1 MRKQNIVLFSSG
13 ISEQSGRLNTIKNGL
28 EKMGYDCFCWRDL
41 FSNANN
47 SESIAL
53 LPMLIKKIPTFDFS
67 ILICEGHDTTSFFRD
82 GTLTKVATMRD
93 NVLFEIGMCT
103 MALGVSR
110 VILVSDKNVH
120 LPEDLAGMNGR
131 LALKHIVLEN
141 DDSAGLSAIVNLD
154 TVLSEINEYIVR
166 NHNLISP
173 VVIGASSATAEGYV
187 TNFVLRVIEHI
198 EDGFVEKGSVQN
210 TSKKTT
216 YPLSN
221 IYFNIVI
228 PYMYDEST
236 PKRAKEMLS
245 SLKTGIVE
253 TARSRSAEFNYYE
266 AAGKL
271 YIVDYPTT
279 LVTSYD
285 TAKMILNLSA
295 DDTADTKAESR
306 FITKE
311 LDLFELT
318 LMKAMHP
325 DSVRQHIDHFYQHI
339 TLYEREKLTE
349 KMYEFFETHLTVT
362 RENY

>member
-1 MRKQNIVLFSSG
+1 
-13 ISEQSGRLNTIKNGL
+13 
-28 EKMGYDCFCWRDL
+28 MGYDCFCWRDL

-47 SESIAL
+47 CESIAL
-53 LPMLIKKIPTFDFS
+53 LPMLVKKIPTFDFS

-82 GTLTKVATMRD
+82 GLLTEVATMRD

-110 VILVSDKNVH
+110 VILVSDKNIH
-120 LPEDLAGMNGR
+120 LPEDLAGMNGQ
-131 LALKHIVLEN
+131 LALKHIVFEN
-141 DDSAGLSAIVNLD
+141 DYSAGSSAIVNLD
-154 TVLSEINEYIVR
+154 AVLSEINEYIVS
-166 NHNLISP
+166 NHILISP
-173 VVIGASSATAEGYV
+173 VVIGASSATAEGYA

-210 TSKKTT
+210 TLNKMT
-216 YPLSN
+216 YPLGN
-221 IYFNIVI
+221 IYFKIVI

-266 AAGKL
+266 AAGDL

-279 LVTSYD
+279 LVTSYH
-285 TAKMILNLSA
+285 TAKLILNLNA
-295 DDTADTKAESR
+295 DDTTDTKAESR
-306 FITKE
+306 FIAKE

-318 LMKAMHP
+318 LLKAMYT
-325 DSVRQHIDHFYQHI
+325 DSIRQHIEHFNQHMI
-339 TLYEREKLTE
+339 TTG
-349 KMYEFFETHLTVT
+349 
-362 RENY
+362 